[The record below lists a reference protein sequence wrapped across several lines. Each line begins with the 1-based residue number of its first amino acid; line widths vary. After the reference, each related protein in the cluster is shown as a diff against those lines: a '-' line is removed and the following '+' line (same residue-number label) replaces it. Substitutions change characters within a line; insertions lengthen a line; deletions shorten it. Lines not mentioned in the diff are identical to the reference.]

1 MISRSQK
8 LVFVFLFVLIEW
20 LIQSRTRLSGW
31 GSANS
36 GFSFGL
42 GQNLLP
48 GASYLVLAGLLLV
61 WLLWRKI
68 DQVGWWLIVAGG
80 IANGIS
86 RLIWGQVWDYFHWN
100 SLFSLWFNLADI
112 SITLGVI
119 LALWS
124 I

>member
-1 MISRSQK
+1 VISRSQK